1 MGGFP
6 NRVMESVS
14 PRVIQEPPPSPA
26 LPPEYRGEG
35 AEAPTV
41 SVVMTVYNTRAYLAE
56 AVESVLSQTFGDFEF
71 IIIDDG
77 STDGSTGILQGY
89 ARRDPRIRLT
99 SRPNTG
105 IVAAAN
111 EGIAQARG
119 RYLARMDSDDV
130 SLPHR
135 FERQVRYLDEH
146 PECVLVGSR
155 VTVVDPYGS
164 PVFDSGQKLTHE
176 QIDAELLSSGGGWA
190 VVQPSAMMRTEAVR
204 RVGGYRGTHNVS
216 EDQDLF
222 LRLAE
227 VGRVANLPEP
237 LLLYR
242 RHYKSVMHTQWRQRQ
257 EVKER
262 IVRQACQRR
271 GLPMPPD
278 WKFDDWQPTPLA
290 EQSRAWGWAALKR
303 GNVSVARK
311 HAMSAVRAAPVSAD
325 AWKLLYCALRGR

>member
-1 MGGFP
+1 M
-6 NRVMESVS
+6 
-14 PRVIQEPPPSPA
+14 A
-26 LPPEYRGEG
+26 D
-35 AEAPTV
+35 APIV
-41 SVVMTVYNTRAYLAE
+41 SVVMTVYNTERYVAE
-56 AVESVLSQTFGDFEF
+56 AVESVLSQSFRDFEF
-71 IIIDDG
+71 IVIDDG
-77 STDGSTGILQGY
+77 STDRSTAMLNDFAKRD
-89 ARRDPRIRLT
+89 ARLRLV

-111 EGIAQARG
+111 EGIGMARG

-130 SLPHR
+130 CLPHR
-135 FERQVRYLDEH
+135 FETQVKYLDEH

-155 VTVVDPYGS
+155 VAVVDPYGS

-176 QIDAELLSSGGGWA
+176 EIDAELLSSGGGWA

-204 RVGGYRGTHNVS
+204 RVGAYRGRHNVS

-262 IVRQACQRR
+262 IVREAYERR
-271 GLPMPPD
+271 GLPMPAD
-278 WKFDDWQPTPLA
+278 WRFDDWKPTPLA
-290 EQSRAWGWAALKR
+290 EQLRSWGWAALKR

-311 HAMSAVRAAPVSAD
+311 HGLGAVRAAPLSGG
-325 AWKLLYCALRGR
+325 AWKLLWCALRGR

>member
-1 MGGFP
+1 
-6 NRVMESVS
+6 MEK
-14 PRVIQEPPPSPA
+14 EPPTPT

-35 AEAPTV
+35 EKPTV
-41 SVVMTVYNTRAYLAE
+41 SVVMTVYNTERYVADAL
-56 AVESVLSQTFGDFEF
+56 ESVLGQTFRDFEF

-77 STDGSTGILQGY
+77 STDRSTAILNDFTK
-89 ARRDPRIRLT
+89 RDSRLRLV

-111 EGIAQARG
+111 EGIGMARG

-130 SLPHR
+130 SLPRR
-135 FERQVRYLDEH
+135 FEAQVRYLDAH

-164 PVFDSGQKLTHE
+164 PVIDSGQKLTHE
-176 QIDAELLSSGGGWA
+176 EIDAELLSSGGGWA
-190 VVQPSAMMRTEAVR
+190 VVQPSAMMRTKAVR
-204 RVGGYRGTHNVS
+204 KVGGYRGRHNVS

-242 RHYKSVMHTQWRQRQ
+242 RHYKSVMHTQWRQRE

-262 IVRQACQRR
+262 IVREAYQRR

-278 WKFDDWQPTPLA
+278 WKFDDWKPTPPA
-290 EQSRAWGWAALKR
+290 EQFRAWGWAALRR

-311 HAMSAVRAAPVSAD
+311 HAVAALRAAPMSSEG
-325 AWKLLYCALRGR
+325 WRLMYCTLRGR

>member
-1 MGGFP
+1 MP
-6 NRVMESVS
+6 QT
-14 PRVIQEPPPSPA
+14 P
-26 LPPEYRGEG
+26 
-35 AEAPTV
+35 PTV
-41 SVVMTVYNTRAYLAE
+41 SVVMTVFNTQRYVGE
-56 AVESVLSQTFGDFEF
+56 AIQSVLAQTFRDFEF

-77 STDGSTGILQGY
+77 STDRSPAVIREF
-89 ARRDPRIRLT
+89 ASRDPRICFV

-111 EGIAQARG
+111 EGIGMARG

-130 SLPHR
+130 CLPGR
-135 FERQVRYLDEH
+135 FETQVKYLDAH

-155 VTVVDPYGS
+155 ATVVDPYGS
-164 PVFDSGQKLTHE
+164 PVFESGQKLAHE
-176 QIDAELLSSGGGWA
+176 EIDAELLGSGGGWA
-190 VVQPSAMMRTEAVR
+190 IVQPSAMMRTEAVR
-204 RVGGYRGTHNVS
+204 RVGAYRGRHNVS

-242 RHYKSVMHTQWRQRQ
+242 RHYKSVMHTQWRQRE

-262 IVRQACQRR
+262 IVREAYQRR
-271 GLPMPPD
+271 GLPMPAD
-278 WKFDDWQPTPLA
+278 WRFDDWKPTPLA
-290 EQSRAWGWAALKR
+290 EQARAWGWAALKR

-311 HAMSAVRAAPVSAD
+311 HALTALRAAPLSGE
-325 AWKLLYCALRGR
+325 AWKLLVCAVRGR

>member
-1 MGGFP
+1 MP
-6 NRVMESVS
+6 E
-14 PRVIQEPPPSPA
+14 A
-26 LPPEYRGEG
+26 L
-35 AEAPTV
+35 PTV
-41 SVVMTVYNTRAYLAE
+41 SVVMTVFNTQRYVGE
-56 AVESVLSQTFGDFEF
+56 AIQSVLGQTFGDFEF

-77 STDGSTGILQGY
+77 STDRSAAIIREFGS
-89 ARRDPRIRLT
+89 RDSRIRFV

-111 EGIAQARG
+111 EGIGMARG

-130 SLPHR
+130 CLPQR
-135 FERQVRYLDEH
+135 FETQVRYLDAH

-164 PVFDSGQKLTHE
+164 PVFESGQKLTHE
-176 QIDAELLSSGGGWA
+176 EIDAELLGSGGGWA
-190 VVQPSAMMRTEAVR
+190 IVQPSAMMRTEAVR
-204 RVGGYRGTHNVS
+204 RVGAYRGRHNVS

-242 RHYKSVMHTQWRQRQ
+242 RHYQSVMHTQWRQRE

-262 IVRQACQRR
+262 IVREAYQRR
-271 GLPMPPD
+271 GLPMPAD
-278 WKFDDWQPTPLA
+278 WKFDDWKPTPLA
-290 EQSRAWGWAALKR
+290 EQLRAWGWAALKR
-303 GNVSVARK
+303 RNPTVARR
-311 HAMSAVRAAPVSAD
+311 HAFRAVVRAPLSAE
-325 AWKLLYCALRGR
+325 AWKLAYCALRGR